1 MKKLLFI
8 MFLAAAIGAAWVSGI
23 MWRASPV
30 HAAPPGEQPAVP
42 VTVASVK
49 QADFPV
55 YLRGLGTVE
64 ALNTV
69 EIKAQ
74 VNGELISL
82 PVKEGQEVKPG
93 DTVAVINPA
102 PYKAALDQ
110 AIAQRAEDE
119 AQLRS
124 AQLDLARYENLA
136 KKGYS
141 PQQQVDDEQAT
152 VNKLAAAV
160 QADSAAIEAARINL
174 TFCIIRSPISGRA
187 SLYQT
192 DVGNIVEVAT
202 QTGIVS
208 IMQDKPIAV
217 VFTLPESDL
226 PRLQDAM
233 EKGKLPV
240 AAYTSDDTIKLG
252 TGSLLT
258 PNNTIDTAT
267 GTIQVKAIFPNDN
280 ERLWPGQFVHAR
292 VLVEA
297 LDKVPTVPLAAIEH
311 GPDGLFVYTVQSND
325 TVKVQ
330 PVKVNYQDE
339 NIAVVSKGLQPGQ
352 TVVVGG
358 QSRLT
363 NGARVAVGQARAP
376 PRVGAGGRK
385 ES

>member
-1 MKKLLFI
+1 MKKLLFV
-8 MFLAAAIGAAWVSGI
+8 MFLAVAIGAAWVSGVV
-23 MWRASPV
+23 WRARPV
-30 HAAPPGEQPAVP
+30 HAASPGEQPAVP
-42 VTVASVK
+42 VTVAPVK

-82 PVKEGQEVKPG
+82 PVKEGQEVKLG

-102 PYKAALDQ
+102 PYKAAFDQ

-136 KKGYS
+136 KKGFS

-174 TFCIIRSPISGRA
+174 NFCIIRSPISGRA

-192 DVGNIVEVAT
+192 DVGNIIEVAT

-226 PRLQDAM
+226 PRIQGAM
-233 EKGKLPV
+233 AKGKLPV

-267 GTIQVKAIFPNDN
+267 GTIQLKAIFPNDN

-311 GPDGLFVYTVQSND
+311 GPDGLFVYTVQPND
-325 TVKVQ
+325 TVKMQ
-330 PVKVNYQDE
+330 PVRVSNQDE
-339 NIAVVSKGLQPGQ
+339 DVAVVSKGLQPGQ

-376 PRVGAGGRK
+376 PGAAAGGRK

>member
-1 MKKLLFI
+1 MKKLLFV
-8 MFLAAAIGAAWVSGI
+8 MFLAVAIGAAWVSGVV
-23 MWRASPV
+23 WRARPV
-30 HAAPPGEQPAVP
+30 HAALPGEQPAVP
-42 VTVASVK
+42 VTVAPVK

-110 AIAQRAEDE
+110 AIAQRAEDQ

-136 KKGYS
+136 KKGFS

-174 TFCIIRSPISGRA
+174 NFCIIRSPISGRV

-192 DVGNIVEVAT
+192 DVGNIIEVAT

-226 PRLQDAM
+226 PRIQDAM
-233 EKGKLPV
+233 AKGKLPV

-267 GTIQVKAIFPNDN
+267 GTIQLKAIFANDN
-280 ERLWPGQFVHAR
+280 ARLWPGQFVHAR

-311 GPDGLFVYTVQSND
+311 GPDGLFVYTVQAND

-330 PVKVNYQDE
+330 PVKVSYQDE

-376 PRVGAGGRK
+376 PGAGTGGRK